1 MAAAKE
7 RIAQHLE
14 KGHSFT
20 QATVMEPV
28 RDRHEQPGLDKEGP
42 GKARAANASDCKSES
57 AEWAGSHARSSSS
70 LGRLELMRLSR

>member
-14 KGHSFT
+14 KGHSFA

-28 RDRHEQPGLDKEGP
+28 RDRHEQPGLDKEG
-42 GKARAANASDCKSES
+42 ARQSQSGE
-57 AEWAGSHARSSSS
+57 RI
-70 LGRLELMRLSR
+70 RLQERER